1 MTQQIYARVLGPLT
15 LALQNRNAT
24 PTAQK
29 QRQLLALLLV
39 RHSTVVPVSA
49 MIEELWNEDPPRS
62 AVTVVQTYV
71 LGIRKRM
78 AEFLD
83 VEHGEVADRYLRTW
97 SKGYLFDAR
106 DCVLDVRDYQVM
118 AEAARCAASVGDD
131 RRAVELYTASEALW
145 TGPPLLDV
153 EAGSPLTAELTHLEQ
168 LRLVNQER
176 RIEALLRLGGHRE
189 ACPDLARLTAEQP
202 LHERMQAYYMYALCR
217 SGQRYRALEVYH
229 NLAELMQ
236 LELGLDP
243 CWRIRQLHLDILNAS
258 DESVADIL
266 ETRHAG
272 YLIGWNAP
280 SGIGSFARP
289 A

>member
-1 MTQQIYARVLGPLT
+1 MTQPVYARVLGPLT

-39 RHSTVVPVSA
+39 RHSSVVPVST
-49 MIEELWNEDPPRS
+49 MIEELWSENPPRS

-83 VEHGEVADRYLRTW
+83 IEHGEVADRYLRTW

-106 DCVLDVRDYQVM
+106 DCVLDVKDYRIM
-118 AEAARCAASVGDD
+118 AEAARCAAGVGND
-131 RRAVELYTASEALW
+131 RRAIELYTASEALW

-153 EAGSPLTAELTHLEQ
+153 EAGNPLNAELTHLQQ

-176 RIEALLRLGGHRE
+176 RIEAQLRSGEHRE
-189 ACPDLARLTAEQP
+189 VCPDLARLTAEQP

-217 SGQRYRALEVYH
+217 AGQRYRALQVYQDF
-229 NLAELMQ
+229 AQVMQ
-236 LELGLDP
+236 RELGLDP
-243 CWRIRQLHLDILNAS
+243 CWKLRQLHLDILNAS
-258 DESVADIL
+258 DESVAEVL
-266 ETRHAG
+266 ESRHAG
-272 YLIGWNAP
+272 YLIGWN
-280 SGIGSFARP
+280 STSELDRP

>member
-1 MTQQIYARVLGPLT
+1 MTQPVYARVLGPLT

-39 RHSTVVPVSA
+39 RHSSVVPVST
-49 MIEELWNEDPPRS
+49 MIEELWSENPPRS

-83 VEHGEVADRYLRTW
+83 IEHGEVADRYLRTW

-106 DCVLDVRDYQVM
+106 DCVLDVKDYRIM
-118 AEAARCAASVGDD
+118 AEAARCAAGVGND

-153 EAGSPLTAELTHLEQ
+153 EAGNPLNAELTHLQQ

-176 RIEALLRLGGHRE
+176 RIEAQLRIGDHRE
-189 ACPDLARLTAEQP
+189 VCPDLARLTAEQP

-217 SGQRYRALEVYH
+217 AGQRYRALQVYQDF
-229 NLAELMQ
+229 AQVMQ
-236 LELGLDP
+236 RELGLDP
-243 CWRIRQLHLDILNAS
+243 CWKLRQLHLDILNAA
-258 DESVADIL
+258 DESVAEVL
-266 ETRHAG
+266 ESRHAG
-272 YLIGWNAP
+272 YLIGWN
-280 SGIGSFARP
+280 STSELDRP